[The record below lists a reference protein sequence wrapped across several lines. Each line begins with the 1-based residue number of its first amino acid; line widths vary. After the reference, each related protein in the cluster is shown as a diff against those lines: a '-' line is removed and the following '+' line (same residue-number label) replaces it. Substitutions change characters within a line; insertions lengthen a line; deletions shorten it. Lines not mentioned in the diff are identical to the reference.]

1 VWNWDPQ
8 NAGPT
13 ACPSGR
19 YQPFYD
25 ALEGEMTPEER
36 DLLFNLARIVLAG
49 SEEGQKPK
57 AEIEA
62 TIRWRAAEYA
72 GKEQSLRE
80 RVYAIERKL
89 KGGP

>member
-1 VWNWDPQ
+1 
-8 NAGPT
+8 
-13 ACPSGR
+13 
-19 YQPFYD
+19 
-25 ALEGEMTPEER
+25 MTPEER

-62 TIRWRAAEYA
+62 TVRWRAAEYA

-80 RVYAIERKL
+80 RVFAIERKL